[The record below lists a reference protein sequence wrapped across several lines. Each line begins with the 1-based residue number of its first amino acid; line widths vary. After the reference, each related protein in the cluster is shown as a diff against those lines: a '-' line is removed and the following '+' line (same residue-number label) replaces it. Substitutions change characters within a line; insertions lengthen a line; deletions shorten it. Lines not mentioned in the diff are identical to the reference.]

1 MAKTTRR
8 VIYTPEQIDVGVKH
22 KLEKIDSFL
31 SDLFSE
37 NSEEKLFLRN
47 ILGLLLKVYHMHA
60 NNRPMTKMQACR
72 YLPFKNQT
80 VCQKYVEAAHL
91 RGFIDITR
99 DKTDK
104 RRLIVVPKEPLV
116 VYVNEYIANFLDDC
130 RRAIDSAAQVATRP
144 EEGMATTRSSSTNK
158 SPASSGAPVGSSQ
171 KRADLKAQAILA
183 SSIVGKQ
190 K

>member
-8 VIYTPEQIDVGVKH
+8 EIYTPEQINVGVKH

-47 ILGLLLKVYHMHA
+47 ILGLMLKVYHMDA
-60 NNRPMTKMQACR
+60 NNKPMTKMQACR

-130 RRAIDSAAQVATRP
+130 RRAIDSAAQVATLP
-144 EEGMATTRSSSTNK
+144 EERMATASSSSIDK
-158 SPASSGAPVGSSQ
+158 SPACSGAPVGSSQ
-171 KRADLKAQAILA
+171 KRVEMVANGNAG
-183 SSIVGKQ
+183 SSPRSPKN
-190 K
+190 